1 MADIT
6 EIPEVLG
13 FLNAQGSADVP
24 SSDILR
30 SSAKGTGGVAIG
42 VRQIAGAVRY
52 GKAGGVDIPSVK
64 ENRAVPLAE
73 ADWAQG
79 FIAADTMPTARLAE
93 DIDLGTVAGERW
105 RATSGTGSWPVV
117 RIMAVFL
124 DEAHE
129 PLSLSE
135 AHIGLRSVTV
145 KPYRINRN
153 GIISMGEP
161 ITITDGT
168 EGRDETNGRVTAYF
182 VSDLTLDDAASVR
195 LYLAPESGSFAG

>member
-6 EIPEVLG
+6 TIPEVAG
-13 FLNAQGSADVP
+13 FLAAMDAADFP

-52 GKAGGVDIPSVK
+52 GRAGGVDLPSVR
-64 ENRAVPLAE
+64 ENQAVPLAE
-73 ADWAQG
+73 ADWPQG
-79 FIAADTMPTARLAE
+79 FTTVDTMPTARLAE

-124 DEAHE
+124 DGDHD
-129 PLSLSE
+129 PLSLDE

-145 KPYRINRN
+145 KPFRINRN

-168 EGRDETNGRVTAYF
+168 EGRDETNGRPTAYF
-182 VSDLTLDDAASVR
+182 VSDLSPDDAASVR